1 MDNEKQINSA
11 KEPMEHSAT
20 GNGMRGADDEEGN
33 IWGAN
38 AGAKYRNHSYR
49 RMCLGQTFK

>member
-33 IWGAN
+33 ILGSKRWG
-38 AGAKYRNHSYR
+38 
-49 RMCLGQTFK
+49 